1 MDTRSQHLIF
11 DAVCERDFTAA
22 DIEAMKAIIEKNL
35 TVIKKI
41 EHKFTPH
48 GETIVFILSESH
60 FSIHTY
66 PENRYFSMDI
76 YVCNL
81 STDLEAIIEEIKGV
95 IPLEKVDS
103 RILQRGK
110 IGYREDNRN
119 LNMVYFLTIIVACC
133 SILYEFLLAQSIST
147 TMGNTALRYNLT
159 IGLFIASMGF
169 GALLYKKFISKDY
182 FKEFIKVELLLSLV
196 GGVAPVLVLIIDYLF
211 NSISSSSG
219 VSFFSPWVQA
229 PLFTLNHL
237 LIVAIGFLSGLELP
251 LLMDMSKQFK
261 ITKGHFVLAYDYLGT
276 LLGAILFPIILL
288 PSLHIFTI
296 GYIVSLVNILIA
308 LFVMTK
314 MRIDNKKYKFIVWS
328 MLIIWVFLII
338 NSTTVNQVIIE
349 KFYFGGKF

>member
-11 DAVCERDFTAA
+11 DAVSERDFTES
-22 DIEAMKAIIEKNL
+22 DIEAIKKIIETNL
-35 TVIKKI
+35 TVIKKV
-41 EHKFTPH
+41 EHKFTPQ

-60 FSIHTY
+60 FTIHTY
-66 PENRYFSMDI
+66 PENRYLSMDI

-81 STDLEAIIEEIKGV
+81 ETNLEKIMEEIKAV
-95 IPLEKVDS
+95 IPFEKIDS

-110 IGYREDNRN
+110 IGHREDNRN
-119 LNMVYFLTIIVACC
+119 LNMVYFLTVVVACC

-182 FKEFIKVELLLSLV
+182 FKEFIKVELILSLV
-196 GGVAPVLVLIIDYLF
+196 GGVAPILVLIIDYLF
-211 NSISSSSG
+211 NSFSRTSG
-219 VSFFSPWVQA
+219 VSFFSSWVQT
-229 PLFTLNHL
+229 PLFTMNHL

-261 ITKGHFVLAYDYLGT
+261 VTKGYFVLAYDYLGT
-276 LLGAILFPIILL
+276 LIGAILFPIVIL

-296 GYIVSLVNILIA
+296 GYVVSLINILVA
-308 LFVMTK
+308 LFVMIK
-314 MRIDNKKYKFIVWS
+314 MNIENKKYKFIIWT
-328 MLIIWVFLII
+328 MLIIWVLLII
-338 NSTTVNQVIIE
+338 NSNTVNQLIVE

>member
-11 DAVCERDFTAA
+11 DAVCERDFTED
-22 DIEAMKAIIEKNL
+22 DINAIKAIIEKNL
-35 TVIKKI
+35 TVIKKV

-60 FSIHTY
+60 FTIHTY
-66 PENRYFSMDI
+66 PENKYLSMDI

-81 STDLEAIIEEIKGV
+81 ETNLEAIVEEIKS
-95 IPLEKVDS
+95 ILPFEKVDS

-110 IGYREDNRN
+110 VGHVEGNRD
-119 LNMVYFLTIIVACC
+119 LNMVYFLTVVVACC

-169 GALLYKKFISKDY
+169 GALLYKKIISKDY
-182 FKEFIKVELLLSLV
+182 FKEFIKVELILSLV
-196 GGVAPVLVLIIDYLF
+196 GGVAPILVLIIDYFF
-211 NSISSSSG
+211 NSFSRISG
-219 VSFFSPWVQA
+219 VSFFSSWIQT
-229 PLFTLNHL
+229 PLFTMNHL
-237 LIVAIGFLSGLELP
+237 LIIAIGFLSGLELP

-261 ITKGHFVLAYDYLGT
+261 VTKGHFVLAYDYLGT
-276 LLGAILFPIILL
+276 LVGAILFTIVIL

-296 GYIVSLVNILIA
+296 GYVVSLINILVA

-314 MRIDNKKYKFIVWS
+314 MKIENKKYKFIIWA
-328 MLIIWVFLII
+328 MLIIWVLLII
-338 NSTTVNQVIIE
+338 NASAVNQLIVDR
-349 KFYFGGKF
+349 FYFGGKS

>member
-1 MDTRSQHLIF
+1 MDTRSQHLIM
-11 DAVCERDFTAA
+11 DAVCERDFTDA
-22 DIEAMKAIIEKNL
+22 DIDAIKLIIETNL
-35 TVIKKI
+35 TVVKKV

-60 FSIHTY
+60 FTIHTY
-66 PENRYFSMDI
+66 PEHRYLTMDI

-81 STDLEAIIEEIKGV
+81 STN
-95 IPLEKVDS
+95 LEKIVDQIKAQVPFVKVDA
-103 RILQRGK
+103 RILERGK
-110 IGYREDNRN
+110 IGYSQENRD
-119 LNMVYFLTIIVACC
+119 LNMVYFLTVIVACC

-169 GALLYKKFISKDY
+169 GALLYKKFISKEY

-211 NSISSSSG
+211 NYFSHRSG
-219 VSFFSPWVQA
+219 ISFFSNWIQA
-229 PLFTLNHL
+229 PLFTFNHM

-261 ITKGHFVLAYDYLGT
+261 ITKGHFVLAFDYLGT
-276 LLGAILFPIILL
+276 LIGAILFPIFIL

-296 GYIVSLVNILIA
+296 GYIVSLINILVA
-308 LFVMTK
+308 FYVMNK
-314 MRIDNKKYKFIVWS
+314 MKINERSYKVITWS
-328 MLIIWVFLII
+328 MLIVWVLMIANSNSINQLI
-338 NSTTVNQVIIE
+338 VDR
-349 KFYFGGKF
+349 FYFGGK

>member
-11 DAVCERDFTAA
+11 DAVCERDLEDA
-22 DIEAMKAIIEKNL
+22 DIEKIKAVIEKNL
-35 TVIKKI
+35 TVIKKV
-41 EHKFTPH
+41 EHKFTPQ

-66 PENRYFSMDI
+66 PEHRYLSMDI
-76 YVCNL
+76 YICNL
-81 STDLEAIIEEIKGV
+81 ETNLDKIMEEIAVAVPFVKT
-95 IPLEKVDS
+95 DS

-110 IGYREDNRN
+110 IGHQGDVKS

-169 GALLYKKFISKDY
+169 GALLYRKLISKDY

-196 GGVAPVLVLIIDYLF
+196 GGVAPVLVLIIDYFF
-211 NSISSSSG
+211 NHLAKSTG
-219 VSFFSPWVQA
+219 VSFFSNWIQA
-229 PLFTLNHL
+229 PLFTLNHF

-261 ITKGHFVLAYDYLGT
+261 ATKGHLVLAFDYLGT
-276 LLGAILFPIILL
+276 LIGAILFPLLIL

-296 GYIVSLVNILIA
+296 GYVVSLINILVA
-308 LFVMTK
+308 FFVMNK
-314 MRIDNKKYKFIVWS
+314 MKIDNKIYKTMTWT
-328 MLIIWVFLII
+328 MLVLWCLMIL
-338 NSTTVNQVIIE
+338 NSTTFNQLIVD
-349 KFYFGGKF
+349 KFYLGGK